1 MHISRPTRS
10 KLPANKQARP
20 ERQEVTSPELVA
32 RIDALLLREHRVMLG
47 ITGSPGS
54 GKTELAASV
63 VAAAIN
69 NGVPAVYVPMDGFHL
84 ADVELRRLGRLG
96 RKGAINTFDGYGYLA
111 VLERIRSQPDHIVYT
126 PAFDREIERPLAG
139 SVAVFPDTRLVVT
152 EGNYLL
158 DDDEPWHSIRGLL
171 SEVWF
176 VDTNVEERHRR
187 LVNRHRQFGKS
198 AAEAEAW
205 VREVD
210 EPNAQRIEAVRHKAD
225 LLVN

>member
-1 MHISRPTRS
+1 
-10 KLPANKQARP
+10 
-20 ERQEVTSPELVA
+20 
-32 RIDALLLREHRVMLG
+32 MLG

>member
-1 MHISRPTRS
+1 MFSGGR
-10 KLPANKQARP
+10 KLPAKTRGRP
-20 ERQEVTSPELVA
+20 DHQEVTSAELAA
-32 RIDALLLREHRVMLG
+32 RTDALLLREHRVVLG

-69 NGVPAVYVPMDGFHL
+69 NGVPAVHLPMDGFHL

-96 RKGAINTFDGYGYLA
+96 RKGAIDTFDGYGYLA
-111 VLERIRSQPDHIVYT
+111 ILERIRAQPDHTVYA
-126 PAFDREIERPLAG
+126 PGFDREIEQPLAG
-139 SVAVFPDTRLVVT
+139 SVAVFPGIRLIVT

-158 DDDEPWHSIRGLL
+158 DDDPPWCEIRGLL

-176 VDTNVEERHRR
+176 IDITAQERHRR
-187 LVNRHRQFGKS
+187 LVDRHRQFGKS
-198 AAEAEAW
+198 PAEAGAW

-210 EPNAQRIEAVRHKAD
+210 EPNARRIEAVRHKAD
-225 LLVN
+225 VLVT